1 MTKKPRIR
9 EETLS
14 YENQLDTIR
23 EVVNEHDERIEAL
36 ENALPKTPEVPE
48 LPKTREECEEKGG
61 TWDEEAKTCKLPEK
75 KKEVIEGKIGVLPTI
90 GDQGNVEGR
99 ANFFRE
105 KILGP
110 KEEKK

>member
-9 EETLS
+9 EESLS

-61 TWDEEAKTCKLPEK
+61 TWDDEKKTCKLPEK
-75 KKEVIEGKIGVLPTI
+75 KKEVIEGVLPTI
-90 GDQGNVEGR
+90 GDQANVEGR
-99 ANFFRE
+99 ANYFRE
-105 KILGP
+105 KILGKP
-110 KEEKK
+110 KEETT

>member
-9 EETLS
+9 DESLS

-23 EVVNEHDERIEAL
+23 EVVNEHDERL
-36 ENALPKTPEVPE
+36 EVLEDALPKTPEVPE
-48 LPKTREECEEKGG
+48 LPKTKEECEKAGG

-75 KKEVIEGKIGVLPTI
+75 KEVVEGIGILPTS
-90 GDQGNVEGR
+90 GNQGNVEAR
-99 ANFFRE
+99 ADFFRN